1 MEHYPQLQVRSTNSF
16 DEGCIMTANRMEEN
30 MKTLFVTLCFAL
42 SLSAVPAFAQNVKIT
57 PIGSHAGELCANDR
71 ATIFEDPTGVRVLYD
86 PAHNLTAG
94 DDPRL
99 GDIHVVLLTHMHGDH
114 LGDRKLRA
122 VNAGSCANS
131 DRVLTPKSM
140 TAEVVAAK
148 NAVLVTTRAMAGFV
162 ANEVEDILD
171 KPLSVC
177 AQPVAATVPVT
188 EACRSSMDV
197 GGLFVAKTEAAAQ
210 GVEITIVHASH
221 VNNAPPALLSEEQR
235 EMLAANGAIL
245 EFGPPTGYVVKFTN
259 GLTAY
264 LSGDTGIHSEMRT
277 VVNEYHHANLAVLN
291 LGNNPGIYAS
301 GAHVINQLLKP
312 ASVILTHVNEPATE
326 DGKLRP
332 ESRTATLIQQ
342 FEPPTHL
349 AISERT
355 MEFDGQGQCVAGC

>member
-1 MEHYPQLQVRSTNSF
+1 
-16 DEGCIMTANRMEEN
+16 
-30 MKTLFVTLCFAL
+30 MKTICVTFVLAL
-42 SLSAVPAFAQNVKIT
+42 TFIAVSAVAQNVKIT
-57 PIGSHAGELCANDR
+57 PIGSHTGELCANDR
-71 ATIFEDPTGVRVLYD
+71 AIVFEDPTGVRLLYD
-86 PAHNLTAG
+86 PAHNLIAG
-94 DDPRL
+94 DDSRL

-131 DRVLTPKSM
+131 ERIPVPNSM

-148 NAVLVTTRAMAGFV
+148 TAILVTTRAMAGFV
-162 ANEVEDILD
+162 ANEVQDILD
-171 KPLSVC
+171 QPLSIC
-177 AQPVAATVPVT
+177 AQPIAATVPVE

-197 GGLFVAKTEAAAQ
+197 GGIFVAKTAEADQ
-210 GVEITIVHASH
+210 GVEITIVYASH
-221 VNNAPPALLSEEQR
+221 VNNAPPALLTEEQR

-277 VVNEYHHANLAVLN
+277 VVNEYHHANLAILN

-301 GAHVINQLLKP
+301 GAHVINELIQP
-312 ASVILTHVNEPATE
+312 ASVLLTHPNEPATE

-332 ESRTATLIQQ
+332 ESRAATLIEQ

-349 AISERT
+349 AISGRT
-355 MEFDGQGQCVAGC
+355 MEFDGEGQCVVRC